1 MYTLNKEFILSL
13 YKRLALREGLRLEDD
28 KIIETTKRGKKK
40 VFIDFQED
48 YLKFAG
54 RKIYYNVKNLD
65 ILGVIKIISPL
76 IIVNSRAVFH
86 S

>member
-48 YLKFAG
+48 
-54 RKIYYNVKNLD
+54 
-65 ILGVIKIISPL
+65 
-76 IIVNSRAVFH
+76 
-86 S
+86 